1 LKCTNEIILL
11 VGEQSKM
18 IKIYFEIVIA
28 HTASEKTPR
37 QARDLHYFYHM
48 ESQGVNAS
56 GSIHPMPHPSARSV
70 TFIRFSPHNSH
81 TPLMHTVS
89 RIT

>member
-1 LKCTNEIILL
+1 MEKYYLL
-11 VGEQSKM
+11 ANKYEM

-28 HTASEKTPR
+28 HTASEKAAR

-56 GSIHPMPHPSARSV
+56 GSIHSPNAAHPSARSV

-81 TPLMHTVS
+81 TPLMHTVN